1 MVSKEEC
8 DAASDTELAVRSQ
21 GDSEWFYCLM
31 KRYEARLLRYVRRI
45 SGISLDEAED
55 VLQEV
60 FIKSYTH
67 LHAFDPRLTFS
78 SWIYRIAHNETISF
92 VRKKKVRPTIAFD
105 ENDAKEWV
113 DEFDLMRA
121 LDRGYDRALIERI
134 LAEMDEKYREVL
146 VLRFVDGMDYVAIAD
161 VLQKPLST
169 VGNLIA
175 RGRARFVER
184 YEELAKEQYV

>member
-1 MVSKEEC
+1 MVSQEEC
-8 DAASDTELAVRSQ
+8 DAVSDAELAVRSEQ
-21 GDSEWFYCLM
+21 QSEWFYCLM
-31 KRYEARLLRYVRRI
+31 KRYETRLFRYVRRI
-45 SGISLDEAED
+45 SGISSDEAED

-60 FIKSYTH
+60 FIKSYSH
-67 LHAFDPRLTFS
+67 LHAFDPRLAFS

-105 ENDAKEWV
+105 EDDAKEWV
-113 DEFDLMRA
+113 DEFDIMRE
-121 LDRGYDRALIERI
+121 LDRGFDRALIERI

-169 VGNLIA
+169 IGNLIA

-184 YEELAKEQYV
+184 YEELAKEQHV

>member
-8 DAASDTELAVRSQ
+8 DAASDAELAVHSQ

-60 FIKSYTH
+60 FIKSYAH
-67 LHAFDPRLTFS
+67 LHAFDPRLAFS

-146 VLRFVDGMDYVAIAD
+146 VLRFIDGMDYVAIAD
-161 VLQKPLST
+161 VLEKPLST

-175 RGRARFVER
+175 RGRARFVAR
-184 YEELAKEQYV
+184 YEELAKEQHD

>member
-8 DAASDTELAVRSQ
+8 DAESDTDLAVRSRQ
-21 GDSEWFYCLM
+21 ESEWFYCLM

-45 SGISLDEAED
+45 SGISPDEAED

-67 LHAFDPRLTFS
+67 LHAFDPRLAFS

-105 ENDAKEWV
+105 EDDAKEWV
-113 DEFDLMRA
+113 DELDLMRE

-146 VLRFVDGMDYVAIAD
+146 VLRFIDGMDYVAIAD
-161 VLQKPLST
+161 VLEKPLST

-175 RGRARFVER
+175 RGRARFVAR
-184 YEELAKEQYV
+184 YEELAKEQHD